1 MKSRGQIRFIISV
14 FFLHCHYSGISVSYF
29 DELKIIGI
37 DNLGLSD
44 NEQSQPPSGV
54 LSKRCSENMQQMYRR
69 TPLPKCDFN
78 KVAKRLY
85 WNHTLA
91 WVFSCKFAAC
101 FENTFSK
108 NTSGWL
114 LLNEINQL
122 LLNGHSN

>member
-14 FFLHCHYSGISVSYF
+14 VFLHCHYSGISVSYF

-85 WNHTLA
+85 
-91 WVFSCKFAAC
+91 
-101 FENTFSK
+101 
-108 NTSGWL
+108 
-114 LLNEINQL
+114 
-122 LLNGHSN
+122 